1 MDAMSHYGVAKDV
14 CAYLSYHE
22 SQVAAISPFK
32 KQASKDKSVAP
43 FKVSI
48 EDTAGCKRYTGVV
61 IEGVTVKE
69 SPTWLK
75 NKLQAIGVRS
85 INNIVDITNYILHET
100 GQPLHAF
107 DAGEIKDKTILV
119 KKYPAGTKFTTLDGV
134 ERILTA
140 NDLMISDTQKPLCI
154 AGVFGGLQ
162 FWRKSKYHEFIFRK
176 CTI

>member
-1 MDAMSHYGVAKDV
+1 MKLAKIRGEQSEGMICAEDEIGLSDDHAGIIVLDPSIKAGTAVSTIYASYEDWIYEIGLTPNRMDAMSHYGVAKDV

-22 SQVAAISPFK
+22 SPVSAISPFK

-75 NKLQAIGVRS
+75 NK
-85 INNIVDITNYILHET
+85 
-100 GQPLHAF
+100 
-107 DAGEIKDKTILV
+107 
-119 KKYPAGTKFTTLDGV
+119 
-134 ERILTA
+134 
-140 NDLMISDTQKPLCI
+140 
-154 AGVFGGLQ
+154 
-162 FWRKSKYHEFIFRK
+162 
-176 CTI
+176 